1 MYVCPCFRTLHNFV
15 RIVSLNLQQVK
26 EEPESI
32 AMKILDITITP
43 ITKVYE
49 MYGST
54 ALAEQLSLP
63 MLIGACI
70 LTVLMIWIASR
81 IIDPNPYLYSNKLGW
96 LEKQSVFVDPKT
108 GKVGIDTRGSCSG
121 SSAAAAIKQK

>member
-1 MYVCPCFRTLHNFV
+1 M
-15 RIVSLNLQQVK
+15 NLQQVK
-26 EEPESI
+26 EEPESV

-43 ITKVYE
+43 IMKVYE

-63 MLIGACI
+63 MFIGACI
-70 LTVLMIWIASR
+70 LTVFMIWAASR

-96 LEKQSVFVDPKT
+96 LEKQSAFVDPKT
-108 GKVGIDTRGSCSG
+108 GKVGINTCGSCSD
-121 SSAAAAIKQK
+121 SSAAAAITQK

>member
-15 RIVSLNLQQVK
+15 RTVSLNLQQVK

-43 ITKVYE
+43 IMKVYE

-63 MLIGACI
+63 MFIGACI
-70 LTVLMIWIASR
+70 LTVFMIWAASR

-96 LEKQSVFVDPKT
+96 LEKQSAFVDPKT
-108 GKVGIDTRGSCSG
+108 GKVGINTCGSCSD
-121 SSAAAAIKQK
+121 SSAAAAITQK